1 MPQLI
6 KVHEIVKE
14 FIEKIVI
21 VKLREEVIVE
31 VPVEYEKIVQVLS
44 NNVQVQKIEVIKEKT
59 I

>member
-1 MPQLI
+1 VPQLI